1 MLDIK
6 LMIRECEKME
16 LMCFF
21 RQVNEAAM
29 AALEVLENGT
39 SSMSSSSLIELSHF
53 ERALSKVKPS
63 VSEQVWANA
72 DST

>member
-1 MLDIK
+1 M
-6 LMIRECEKME
+6 CEKMG

-29 AALEVLENGT
+29 AALGERLEFLLGNGT

>member
-1 MLDIK
+1 M
-6 LMIRECEKME
+6 CEKMG

-29 AALEVLENGT
+29 AALNERLEFLLGNGT

>member
-1 MLDIK
+1 
-6 LMIRECEKME
+6 ME

-29 AALEVLENGT
+29 AALNERLEFLLGNGT